1 MVKHL
6 FNSHIDWVGGRNSIG
21 DLQAGALNEKIS
33 IPKTMDGHGVGTNTD
48 EMLTGIASTGYSI

>member
-21 DLQAGALNEKIS
+21 DLQAGVK
-33 IPKTMDGHGVGTNTD
+33 GHLK
-48 EMLTGIASTGYSI
+48 MLVLGH